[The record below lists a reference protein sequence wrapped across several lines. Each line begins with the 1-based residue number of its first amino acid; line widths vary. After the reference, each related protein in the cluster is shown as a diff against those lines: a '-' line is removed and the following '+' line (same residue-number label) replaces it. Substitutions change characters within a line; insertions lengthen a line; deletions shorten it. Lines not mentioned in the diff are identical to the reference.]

1 MRFIVFVKA
10 SKESETGV
18 MPSDELLSEMGKYN
32 EELVKAGVML
42 DGAGLKPSSQGARIQ
57 YAGGKRTIVDG
68 PFPEA
73 KELVAGYW
81 LIQAK
86 SKEEAIEWLK
96 RAPFQDGEVELRPIF
111 EVADFD
117 MSNET
122 RALHD
127 DIAKQ
132 LKDRDKA

>member
-1 MRFIVFVKA
+1 V
-10 SKESETGV
+10 
-18 MPSDELLSEMGKYN
+18 
-32 EELVKAGVML
+32 
-42 DGAGLKPSSQGARIQ
+42 
-57 YAGGKRTIVDG
+57 
-68 PFPEA
+68 
-73 KELVAGYW
+73 
-81 LIQAK
+81 K